1 MDRNA
6 YLDDVLFS
14 YSMKHI
20 EKRTNAYKAVAKE
33 LRDAIEA
40 NYMDKMYGTFYSGSI
55 AKHTAV
61 NTNFDID
68 FVAPFMRDSF
78 GTLEE
83 MYRSVYEFLDY
94 YVKNTPKYTG
104 HVYLRKQTVS
114 IGFEYTVTIDEMQE
128 MMSIDVVPG
137 RELTQGDYLN
147 SRDLNLYFFDRN
159 WGFGSEDSSYQK
171 TNIHAQFEELCQK
184 TIERQIIRLLK
195 IWKKS
200 NNIDIKSFV
209 LELFTLKAMDGYEPQ
224 DLWTTLLYVLEYISK
239 HAEDTSCH
247 LLDPGNNNNDV
258 LAKMDQLK
266 RRYIADNVKSLLQG
280 IEVYGDSY
288 IKTSFPEN
296 NRYKRMPVAGY
307 EMRQGT
313 QVPLPPSGKL
323 FG

>member
-14 YSMKHI
+14 YSMMHI

-68 FVAPFMRDSF
+68 FVAPFKRDSF

-128 MMSIDVVPG
+128 MMSIDIVPG
-137 RELTQGDYLN
+137 RELTQGDYPN
-147 SRDLNLYFFDRN
+147 SRDLNLYFYDRN
-159 WGFGSEDSSYQK
+159 WGFGSEDSSRQK
-171 TNIHAQFEELCQK
+171 TNIHAQFEGLSQK
-184 TIERQIIRLLK
+184 TTERQIIRLLK
-195 IWKKS
+195 IWKKR
-200 NNIDIKSFV
+200 NQIDIKSFV
-209 LELFTLKAMDGYEPQ
+209 LELFTLKAMEGYEPQ
-224 DLWTTLLYVLEYISK
+224 DLWTTLMYVLEYISK

-247 LLDPGNNNNDV
+247 LLDPGNSNNDV
-258 LAKMDQLK
+258 LAKMDENK
-266 RRYIADNVKSLLQG
+266 RRYIADNVKSLLRG
-280 IEVYGDSY
+280 IEVYGDSR
-288 IKTSFPEN
+288 IKTAFPEN
-296 NRYKRMPVAGY
+296 NRYKREQPGY
-307 EMRQGT
+307 EMRPGT